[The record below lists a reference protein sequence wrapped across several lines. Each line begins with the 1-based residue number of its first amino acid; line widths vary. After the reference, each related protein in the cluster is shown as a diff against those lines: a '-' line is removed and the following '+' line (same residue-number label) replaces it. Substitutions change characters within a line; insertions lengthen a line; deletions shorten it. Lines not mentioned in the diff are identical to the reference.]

1 MKNGYNIERLINL
14 LSCSHCGTGFDES
27 CIGLLE
33 VSYDTVMVRIVCK
46 ECGKKYVLAFMDLNF
61 SFFEATFGAPL
72 EPDAFKEDI
81 KKEQNENNILEDN
94 FELKVDGCFEFIGQE
109 PSTKICQDLNILD
122 SEGYIVVNQNYQT
135 KYPNVYAG
143 GDCIKKDLYQIITA
157 CADGARIAEQILKK

>member
-72 EPDAFKEDI
+72 EADAFKEDI
-81 KKEQNENNILEDN
+81 KKEQNENNILEDEEFIFDKLYTDYKKEDIKTLDKITYDDVLEAHEFIQN
-94 FELKVDGCFEFIGQE
+94 FEENWRRYMDKRQ
-109 PSTKICQDLNILD
+109 
-122 SEGYIVVNQNYQT
+122 YR
-135 KYPNVYAG
+135 
-143 GDCIKKDLYQIITA
+143 IT
-157 CADGARIAEQILKK
+157 

>member
-72 EPDAFKEDI
+72 EADAFKEDI
-81 KKEQNENNILEDN
+81 KKEQNENNKLTKKLDLQHYSGKLNNGIYRIVKPVYDN
-94 FELKVDGCFEFIGQE
+94 
-109 PSTKICQDLNILD
+109 
-122 SEGYIVVNQNYQT
+122 GYIDIYS
-135 KYPNVYAG
+135 
-143 GDCIKKDLYQIITA
+143 DEFEIK
-157 CADGARIAEQILKK
+157 